1 MCFLFGLYD
10 RLLSHTINIPLYVFQ
25 MCMGKNVYEMMT
37 SVGGKGTYTSVTMQ
51 ATLNVVRKNKPL
63 LAVKDRTTRHCEY
76 ETLVVLCNI

>member
-63 LAVKDRTTRHCEY
+63 LAVKDRTTRPCEY
-76 ETLVVLCNI
+76 ETLVVLCNV